1 MSTILIAGIDE
12 AGRGAVI
19 GPMVIAGVV
28 IDENDESKLVKIGV
42 RDSKELSPAKREKLA
57 SEIEKIA
64 KDIFILRIPACK
76 IDSYRA
82 SGINLDRIEA
92 MKMAE
97 IINIASADKVYVDSL
112 NNPPRFQ
119 KIISEHLHENN
130 KELVV
135 KNFLDESI
143 PVVSAASIIAK
154 TERDKSIKEIKRKV
168 NFDFGV
174 GYSHD
179 SRTIEFI
186 DKLIRERK
194 ELPPFIR
201 QSWVTT
207 QVLKENSLQRK
218 IKEFFFKKKEQCK
231 EGER

>member
-1 MSTILIAGIDE
+1 
-12 AGRGAVI
+12 
-19 GPMVIAGVV
+19 MVIAGIV
-28 IDENDESKLVKIGV
+28 IDKKDEAKLVKIGV
-42 RDSKELSPAKREKLA
+42 RDSKELSPQRREKLA

-64 KDIFILRIPACK
+64 KDIFVLRVPACK

-97 IINIASADKVYVDSL
+97 IIDISSADTVYVDSL
-112 NNPPRFQ
+112 NNPSRFE
-119 KIISEHLHENN
+119 KIIFGHLREND
-130 KELVV
+130 KELIV

-154 TERDKSIKEIKRKV
+154 TERDKSIEEIKRKV

-179 SRTIEFI
+179 KRTIEFI
-186 DKLIRERK
+186 DKLIKERK
-194 ELPPFIR
+194 DLPPFIR
-201 QSWVTT
+201 QSWITT

-218 IKEFFFKKKEQCK
+218 IKDFFFKKKEKCK